1 QRQKLNRAIRTYGPD
16 SGGPDGGAAV
26 SWRGDG
32 IRVLVVA
39 ALRTASSLA
48 LAGAVMTDCAGGCP
62 VAATTSAS
70 RARSSCARARRARAR
85 LGQRARAWRYCWRAS
100 STWPVA
106 ASKKPRLAWPIASP
120 TILAEHRQRLIGS
133 AGSGQ
138 RQSQVG
144 LELDVLRREPRAGF
158 EGSFSIG
165 PPPLK
170 IVAVA
175 GVIPDLGIPRA
186 EPKRLVVVHL
196 RLGETAQPV
205 KCVAD
210 PTMRQRL
217 IG

>member
-26 SWRGDG
+26 SWRGGG

-62 VAATTSAS
+62 VAATASAS

-85 LGQRARAWRYCWRAS
+85 LGRRARAWRYCWRAS

-120 TILAEHRQRLIGS
+120 SYWLRNGS
-133 AGSGQ
+133 ASLV
-138 RQSQVG
+138 RPAAASVS
-144 LELDVLRREPRAGF
+144 P
-158 EGSFSIG
+158 
-165 PPPLK
+165 
-170 IVAVA
+170 
-175 GVIPDLGIPRA
+175 
-186 EPKRLVVVHL
+186 RLVLSLTSSGASLEPDFKVRSASAH
-196 RLGETAQPV
+196 RPW
-205 KCVAD
+205 
-210 PTMRQRL
+210 R
-217 IG
+217 

>member
-1 QRQKLNRAIRTYGPD
+1 MP
-16 SGGPDGGAAV
+16 GAAGQGKAGTE
-26 SWRGDG
+26 SKGLE
-32 IRVLVVA
+32 VL
-39 ALRTASSLA
+39 LASQLN
-48 LAGAVMTDCAGGCP
+48 LAGCREQEAEVG
-62 VAATTSAS
+62 VADRIT
-70 RARSSCARARRARAR
+70 
-85 LGQRARAWRYCWRAS
+85 
-100 STWPVA
+100 
-106 ASKKPRLAWPIASP
+106 